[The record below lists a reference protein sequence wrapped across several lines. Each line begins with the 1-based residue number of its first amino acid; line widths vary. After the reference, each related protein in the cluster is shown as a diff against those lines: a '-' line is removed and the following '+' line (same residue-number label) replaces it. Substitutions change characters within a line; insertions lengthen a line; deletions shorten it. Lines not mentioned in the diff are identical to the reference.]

1 MYTKSDI
8 FIIVICAVL
17 VIGIY
22 IYRKASGDMWYGIQ
36 WKNVFRAIRNKL
48 FK

>member
-1 MYTKSDI
+1 MYTK
-8 FIIVICAVL
+8 FEATIIIICAVVVL
-17 VIGIY
+17 ATY

-36 WKNVFRAIRNKL
+36 WGNVFRFICKL